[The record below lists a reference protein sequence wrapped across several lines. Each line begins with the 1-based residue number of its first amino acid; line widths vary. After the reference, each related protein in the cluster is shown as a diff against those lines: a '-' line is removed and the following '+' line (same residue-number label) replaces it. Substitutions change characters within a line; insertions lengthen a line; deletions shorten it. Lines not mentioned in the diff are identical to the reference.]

1 MCPDHS
7 KSRPICTECKQRPV
21 MLAGKRKSGSIRY
34 KPTCGSCDWKKRRE
48 RQESRFKA
56 QQEARDA
63 KVMEEVQSGMDALL
77 EKHQDEVA
85 SLKVRLAESEQ
96 DLAGVR
102 ADLGRRLE
110 ESEVAVARQE
120 SITADLKRKLK
131 DAASVAA
138 SSIEKANQSSRRA
151 IRESNRVRELEHTV
165 KLKLEELAQL
175 RSRMDSRVG
184 VLTKERDALQSEVE
198 QRRTR
203 ELDLTSSLEGEK
215 RRLAELNA
223 DLLKTRQD
231 AAQAAQKAQDLLDSR
246 DTQLQDK
253 RSRLKN
259 TDRRL
264 SEAMMGFA
272 KFYKVKG
279 AELEELV
286 AMKQALKLELAFVQE
301 RRRRTLWVGVA
312 LFVCSNMIWLAAWS
326 LA

>member
-1 MCPDHS
+1 M
-7 KSRPICTECKQRPV
+7 R
-21 MLAGKRKSGSIRY
+21 AGKRKSGSIRY
-34 KPTCGSCDWKKRRE
+34 KSTCGSCDWTKRRE
-48 RQESRFKA
+48 RQEGRLKA

-120 SITADLKRKLK
+120 GITADLKRKLE
-131 DAASVAA
+131 DAAAVAA

-165 KLKLEELAQL
+165 KVKLEELAQL
-175 RSRMDSRVG
+175 RSRMASRVG
-184 VLTKERDALQSEVE
+184 VLTKECAALQSEVE
-198 QRRTR
+198 QRRSR
-203 ELDLTSSLEGEK
+203 ELSLTSSLEGEK
-215 RRLAELNA
+215 RRLAESNA
-223 DLLKTRQD
+223 DLLKTQQD
-231 AAQAAQKAQDLLDSR
+231 AAQAAQKAQDLLDFR
-246 DTQLQDK
+246 NKQLQQLRNT
-253 RSRLKN
+253 RSRLEN
-259 TDRRL
+259 TDRKMTEATIELSRL
-264 SEAMMGFA
+264 HKMAGVLNAEIEGVVA
-272 KFYKVKG
+272 VKQG
-279 AELEELV
+279 LE
-286 AMKQALKLELAFVQE
+286 LELAFVQE

-312 LFVCSNMIWLAAWS
+312 LFACSNLGWLAAWI

>member
-1 MCPDHS
+1 MCPDQS

-21 MLAGKRKSGSIRY
+21 MRAGKRKSGSIRY
-34 KPTCGSCDWKKRRE
+34 KSTCGSCDWTKRRE
-48 RQESRFKA
+48 RQEA

-110 ESEVAVARQE
+110 ESEVAVARQKG
-120 SITADLKRKLK
+120 ITADLKRKLE

-165 KLKLEELAQL
+165 KVKLEELAQL
-175 RSRMDSRVG
+175 RSRMASRVG
-184 VLTKERDALQSEVE
+184 VLTKQCAALQSEVE

-203 ELDLTSSLEGEK
+203 EISLTSSLEGEK
-215 RRLAELNA
+215 RRLAESNA
-223 DLLKTRQD
+223 DLLKTQQD
-231 AAQAAQKAQDLLDSR
+231 AAQAAQKAQDLLDFR
-246 DTQLQDK
+246 NKQLQDK
-253 RSRLKN
+253 RSRLEN

-264 SEAMMGFA
+264 TETTMELA
-272 KFYKVKG
+272 KLHKVKG
-279 AELEELV
+279 VLNAELEGVV
-286 AMKQALKLELAFVQE
+286 AVKQGLELELAFVQE

-312 LFVCSNMIWLAAWS
+312 LFACSNLGWLAAWI

>member
-96 DLAGVR
+96 DLAGIR

-120 SITADLKRKLK
+120 GITADLKRKLE

-175 RSRMDSRVG
+175 KSRMDSRVG
-184 VLTKERDALQSEVE
+184 VLTKERDALQLEVE

-203 ELDLTSSLEGEK
+203 ELDLTSSLESER
-215 RRLAELNA
+215 RRLAESNA
-223 DLLKTRQD
+223 DLLRARQD
-231 AAQAAQKAQDLLDSR
+231 AAQAAQKAQDLLDFR
-246 DTQLQDK
+246 TKQLQDK
-253 RSRLKN
+253 RFQMI
-259 TDRRL
+259 
-264 SEAMMGFA
+264 EAEMEIERVVAARQG
-272 KFYKVKG
+272 
-279 AELEELV
+279 LE
-286 AMKQALKLELAFVQE
+286 LELALVQK
-301 RRRRTLWVGVA
+301 RCRRTLWAGVA
-312 LFVCSNMIWLAAWS
+312 LFACSNVAWLAAWS

>member
-1 MCPDHS
+1 M
-7 KSRPICTECKQRPV
+7 R
-21 MLAGKRKSGSIRY
+21 AGKRKSGSIRY
-34 KPTCGSCDWKKRRE
+34 KSTCGSCDWTKRRE
-48 RQESRFKA
+48 RQEVRLKA

-77 EKHQDEVA
+77 EKHQDELA

-110 ESEVAVARQE
+110 ESEVAVARQKG
-120 SITADLKRKLK
+120 ITADLKRKLE

-165 KLKLEELAQL
+165 KVKLEELAQL
-175 RSRMDSRVG
+175 RSRMASRVG
-184 VLTKERDALQSEVE
+184 VLTKQCAALQSEVE
-198 QRRTR
+198 QRRSR
-203 ELDLTSSLEGEK
+203 ELSLTSSLEGEK
-215 RRLAELNA
+215 RRLAESNA
-223 DLLKTRQD
+223 DLLKTQQD
-231 AAQAAQKAQDLLDSR
+231 AAQAAQKAQDLLDFR
-246 DTQLQDK
+246 NKQLRNT
-253 RSRLKN
+253 RSRLEN

-264 SEAMMGFA
+264 TEATMELA
-272 KFYKVKG
+272 KLHKRGRRVKG
-279 AELEELV
+279 VLNAELEGVV
-286 AMKQALKLELAFVQE
+286 AVKQGLELELAFVQE

-312 LFVCSNMIWLAAWS
+312 LFACSNLGWLAAWI